1 MLEGRTRFTREMRTR
16 RERWNKN
23 ITLAR
28 CTSSPTSSFES
39 CTESRRRF
47 RSRRRHTQHI
57 TLSSLTRT
65 ETRPEHKRT
74 RPSDASQPVKRV
86 DAQNRNNKREK
97 EREKKKQQKRRD
109 EYTICSTRKTRR
121 TLRYAKRNT
130 SNNGHYDRSAF
141 SSHFFLGEN
150 ERTLMVS
157 SFCGAFY
164 FVDLSYNTDHIDLCE
179 LYAFWCHSS
188 REDLIS

>member
-1 MLEGRTRFTREMRTR
+1 MYAGRSYTFHKRISMRTR

-57 TLSSLTRT
+57 TLSSLTRI

-74 RPSDASQPVKRV
+74 RPSDASHPIKRV
-86 DAQNRNNKREK
+86 DAQNENNKREK
-97 EREKKKQQKRRD
+97 EREKIKQQKKMWWIHYMFDTKKRD
-109 EYTICSTRKTRR
+109 C

-130 SNNGHYDRSAF
+130 NNNGH
-141 SSHFFLGEN
+141 
-150 ERTLMVS
+150 
-157 SFCGAFY
+157 
-164 FVDLSYNTDHIDLCE
+164 
-179 LYAFWCHSS
+179 
-188 REDLIS
+188 